1 MPIDEFKQWI
11 VEQEIEKRTLQG
23 FWLNLNNYQTEDPD
37 EFNYFFKNFNRDNL
51 DVTIT
56 QIALMLGNYP
66 ECNYTTNFFGE
77 SAEQLSV
84 FPFMPAVSIYFADP
98 DGHSVELLAMLEDEP
113 RADLEIMSW
122 QEWETLHGRE

>member
-66 ECNYTTNFFGE
+66 ECNYNHVI
-77 SAEQLSV
+77 SYV
-84 FPFMPAVSIYFADP
+84 PIIYNGKRIGLYRLLFTL
-98 DGHSVELLAMLEDEP
+98 DGKMDDDYFTIE
-113 RADLEIMSW
+113 
-122 QEWETLHGRE
+122 